1 MSTYIYL
8 KVYKIKREIYDSGK
22 EVETYSIPYTKE
34 EYQKF
39 IRLSF
44 FSEMIM
50 GEKAQYNYSE
60 VKNQK
65 IENLFKNIMKYR
77 QNLN

>member
-1 MSTYIYL
+1 
-8 KVYKIKREIYDSGK
+8 
-22 EVETYSIPYTKE
+22 
-34 EYQKF
+34 
-39 IRLSF
+39 
-44 FSEMIM
+44 MIM